1 MMIENEE
8 LAYYVNQVYNDNLN
22 EIYLDNHYNLTDYRD
37 LNKAIVINKQF
48 IEEYFDDYIF
58 EIETSPEYV
67 VMNDEDKDYYFI
79 TKLEEFIDNERNFWD
94 LIE

>member
-22 EIYLDNHYNLTDYRD
+22 EIYLDNNYNLTDDKD
-37 LNKAIVINKQF
+37 LNKTILINKQF
-48 IEEYFDDYIF
+48 IDEYLDDYIF
-58 EIETSPEYV
+58 EIETSPEYA

-94 LIE
+94 LI

>member
-22 EIYLDNHYNLTDYRD
+22 EIYLDNNYNLTDDKD
-37 LNKAIVINKQF
+37 LNKTIIINKQF
-48 IEEYFDDYIF
+48 IDEYLDDYIF
-58 EIETSPEYV
+58 EIETSPEYA
-67 VMNDEDKDYYFI
+67 VMNDEDKDYYFV

-94 LIE
+94 LI